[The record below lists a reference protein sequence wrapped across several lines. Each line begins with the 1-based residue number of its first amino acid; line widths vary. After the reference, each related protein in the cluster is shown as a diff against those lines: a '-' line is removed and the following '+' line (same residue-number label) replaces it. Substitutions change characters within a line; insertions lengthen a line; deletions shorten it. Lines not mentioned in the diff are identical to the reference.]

1 MNQRIVNFY
10 TKDVTPDFNSV
21 WGIVMI
27 TLSQT
32 LELENFKILSV
43 STMPYKD
50 GIMITVLLD
59 VQV

>member
-21 WGIVMI
+21 WEIVVI
-27 TLSQT
+27 TLTQT

-43 STMPYKD
+43 STMPYKE
-50 GIMITVLLD
+50 GTMITVLLD
-59 VQV
+59 IQV